1 MASFVVLTSFRT
13 IQVLGPTLT
22 QDAEYAVCSTVP
34 HGFGFAYAVPIDS
47 WAPPGAPPGSG
58 PDPAAVQLLDV
69 IATQLEALAANGE
82 AVGSVP
88 VQDVDRNG
96 LITDAVDVTVA
107 YDRSAQGLPTL
118 YGTVTI
124 PIQAFFNQETGIGGF
139 HVGEPPNQYVV
150 DEYHRLAA
158 LAAA

>member
-1 MASFVVLTSFRT
+1 MAYLVINSFRT
-13 IQVLGPTLT
+13 VQVISNTTVL
-22 QDAEYAVCSTVP
+22 DAEYVVAQTIP
-34 HGFGFAYAVPIDS
+34 HGFGFAYAVPLTS
-47 WAPPGAPPGSG
+47 WLSGAGEG
-58 PDPAAVQLLDV
+58 LLAT
-69 IATQLEALAANGE
+69 IADQLEALAANGE

-88 VQDVDRNG
+88 VQDVDNNG
-96 LITDAVDVTVA
+96 LLTDAVDVTVA
-107 YDRSAQGLPTL
+107 YDRTAQGLPPL
-118 YGTVTI
+118 YGSVTI